1 MSDDEDKFRICQWC
15 GCEEL
20 WPDEMSK
27 NNPDQCED
35 CEREECS
42 HATIDR
48 EYQGSTHNRVRFIE
62 VCLKCDA
69 NREVLLYFHN
79 RYPDRTEW
87 VWD

>member
-1 MSDDEDKFRICQWC
+1 MSDDDYCTCHWC
-15 GCEEL
+15 GADML
-20 WPDEMSK
+20 WADEMSK
-27 NNPDQCED
+27 ADSNKCIE

-42 HATIDR
+42 HSTIDR
-48 EYQGSTHNRVRFIE
+48 EYHGSTHNRVRFLE